1 MLTQFFRHV
10 SSPLTL
16 ILQIGK
22 TSSLVLTLSG
32 VLKDVLLVVASMV
45 IFQDPVSGLQVFGY
59 GIALAGLVY
68 YKLGADKLKEYLGGS
83 GRAWSEYGAK
93 HPAMKKLII
102 FVIVLVLFVM
112 MAGGAFTF
120 APDEYKNK
128 MSGVLNQSASGAAA
142 KDHAR

>member
-1 MLTQFFRHV
+1 
-10 SSPLTL
+10 
-16 ILQIGK
+16 
-22 TSSLVLTLSG
+22 
-32 VLKDVLLVVASMV
+32 MV
-45 IFQDPVSGLQVFGY
+45 IFRDPVSGLQVFGY

-102 FVIVLVLFVM
+102 FVIVLVLFVF

-120 APDEYKNK
+120 APEEYQAR
-128 MSGVLNQSASGAAA
+128 MGSVLGSSASGAASGGA
-142 KDHAR
+142 SQ